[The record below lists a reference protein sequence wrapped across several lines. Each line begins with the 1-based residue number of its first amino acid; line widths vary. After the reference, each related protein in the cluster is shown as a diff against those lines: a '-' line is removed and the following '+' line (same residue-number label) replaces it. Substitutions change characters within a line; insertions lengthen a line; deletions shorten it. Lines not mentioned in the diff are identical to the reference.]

1 MTFAMLSTGPVRRP
15 KAERPNPV
23 NGSLSILPE
32 ERPPSPEPLPQ
43 QLSTQPSSGL
53 AHISRIS
60 QQLEEMLRG
69 QGTAP
74 GPRAQGPM
82 AQRPMAQGPAQQLS
96 ILTSEPPIYGGAPS
110 SSLPIHGPP
119 TPTYSSYP
127 R

>member
-1 MTFAMLSTGPVRRP
+1 MTVLSTGPVRRP
-15 KAERPNPV
+15 RAERPNPV

-32 ERPPSPEPLPQ
+32 ERPPPPEPLPQ
-43 QLSTQPSSGL
+43 QLSSQPSSGL
-53 AHISRIS
+53 AHISRLS

-69 QGTAP
+69 QGTA
-74 GPRAQGPM
+74 QGPM
-82 AQRPMAQGPAQQLS
+82 AQGPTAQGPAQQLS

-110 SSLPIHGPP
+110 SSLPIHGPA